1 MNVFGHESQWVKVRR
16 IHPLGAMNI
25 HRTFSCQTLEIVIE
39 IFLDPKRSTDCLL
52 THIALPRALPA
63 GVDKKEHQS
72 TTAAIEI

>member
-1 MNVFGHESQWVKVRR
+1 
-16 IHPLGAMNI
+16 MNI